1 MQLWFTHVL
10 LQLFSSHKLVANTEW
25 QMWDLGIME
34 TSKYV
39 RSYQLLENLKNTTL
53 TLLLYG
59 VIWLEM
65 NQQRKILVGT
75 ELQVKHS

>member
-39 RSYQLLENLKNTTL
+39 RSYQLLENLKTTAL
-53 TLLLYG
+53 TLLSIVLGY
-59 VIWLEM
+59 M
-65 NQQRKILVGT
+65 VGNEST
-75 ELQVKHS
+75 KKNSCRSWTASQT